1 MQSPLFGRRIHI
13 TGSIDKGPDVAS
25 KVDVESAREFVGEL
39 VGQLIKKG
47 ATFVVPVDAE
57 PLRDSDN
64 LPICFDGLVWE
75 TIKKN
80 LENRPSEARAP
91 LAIAIQ
97 HHKTKKQI
105 SDEFRIFLDGL
116 IKSGFVEVRNVHEWN
131 MASKRMEEQSRW
143 GDILIAIGGDEGV
156 LYLAN
161 RYHEA
166 GKPVIPLNLA
176 LCKKS
181 KGARKIFS
189 YGLSNGSK
197 QLFEISEEKDGDTWL
212 NLIDFSEGKTV
223 SDCAST
229 LIELLESLNRP
240 KAFAVRLLDSDDPD
254 FNDVDDFFKKIVEPV
269 ILEELGYELVTI
281 NSNHVHE
288 SASIGQEIFRNLHKS
303 SIAICDITGGR
314 PNCFIELGYALGR
327 NIPTI
332 LTARKGTE
340 HPFDVKLFSAH
351 HWVPNENIDEKKL
364 SFQKHLET
372 VKNRKPLVPTDLL
385 IK

>member
-1 MQSPLFGRRIHI
+1 MQSPLLNRRIHI
-13 TGSIDKGPDVAS
+13 TGSIDKDPSVAS
-25 KVDVESAREFVGEL
+25 KADVKSAREFVEKL
-39 VGQLIKKG
+39 VEQLIKKG

-64 LPICFDGLVWE
+64 LPICFDWLVWE

-80 LENRPSEARAP
+80 LENRPSEARPP

-97 HHKTKKQI
+97 HDKNKDQI
-105 SDEFRIFLDGL
+105 PEKFQNLWDGL
-116 IKSGFVEVRNVHEWN
+116 AERDCVEIKNVAEWN

-166 GKPVIPLNLA
+166 GKPIIPLNLP
-176 LCKKS
+176 LCEKS

-189 YGLSNGSK
+189 HGLSNDSK
-197 QLFEISEEKDGDTWL
+197 QLFETSKEKNEDTWL
-212 NLIDFSEGKTV
+212 NLIDFPERKPTLEILP
-223 SDCAST
+223 T
-229 LIELLESLNRP
+229 LIKLLESLNRP
-240 KAFAVRLLDSDDPD
+240 KAFAVKLLDRKDTV
-254 FNDVDDFFKKIVEPV
+254 FYEVDDFFKKVVEPV
-269 ILEELGYELVTI
+269 IYEELGYKLVAI
-281 NSNHVHE
+281 DLNHVHE
-288 SASIGQEIFRNLHKS
+288 SASIEQEIFRNLHKS
-303 SIAICDITGGR
+303 SIAICDITGER

-332 LTARKGTE
+332 LTAKEGTE

-351 HWVPNENIDEKKL
+351 HWDPDRSIDEEKQL
-364 SFQKHLET
+364 FQKHLET